1 MTRPTRFPNELL
13 REQRLRRGW
22 SLDHMADQLRRLACR
37 LGESEPGVDGN
48 MISRWERGLHRPGP
62 RYVRLLRLLYDEAPE
77 ELGLPSAVE
86 NPVAGQASETFEL
99 AMHATASDLDQ
110 AAIDTLVRAVDRL
123 SREYSTISPWT
134 LVPRVHR
141 RLWQI
146 DRLLGG
152 RMTLDQHRQLLDAA
166 GWLHILLSVLHYDIA
181 DREAAEASREAA
193 LRFGQESDDAEIQ
206 GWAFEAP
213 AYFALFDGRARDAV
227 DLCVAGQQVA
237 PAASSVFVA
246 LNMQEARGWARLGD
260 RRSAE
265 QALLRGGAA
274 LERRPEPAQ
283 PDHHFEFD
291 TDKFAYYASTTYA
304 WLGMAKSAE
313 KYALQVMESSN
324 DPRRPNFW
332 PGRVR
337 GAHLDLG
344 LALAKQGRPD
354 EAAHEGLE
362 ALKGYPPRTWLLR
375 RAADLNQALTEY
387 ADVREVQEFDEQ
399 YLLARHVGAPKT
411 DW

>member
-1 MTRPTRFPNELL
+1 
-13 REQRLRRGW
+13 
-22 SLDHMADQLRRLACR
+22 
-37 LGESEPGVDGN
+37 
-48 MISRWERGLHRPGP
+48 
-62 RYVRLLRLLYDEAPE
+62 
-77 ELGLPSAVE
+77 
-86 NPVAGQASETFEL
+86 
-99 AMHATASDLDQ
+99 
-110 AAIDTLVRAVDRL
+110 
-123 SREYSTISPWT
+123 
-134 LVPRVHR
+134 
-141 RLWQI
+141 
-146 DRLLGG
+146 
-152 RMTLDQHRQLLDAA
+152 MTLDQHRQLLDAA

-193 LRFGQESDDAEIQ
+193 LRFGQESDDAEVQ

-362 ALKGYPPRTWLLR
+362 ALEGYPPRTWLLR

-387 ADVREVQEFDEQ
+387 ADVREVREFDEQ